1 MKACDL
7 STTAGLK
14 NKRLWEGVANVAS
27 VVRDCRTEIR
37 FAVYR
42 AGLVRRR
49 HSIISEVAALFSR
62 SC

>member
-14 NKRLWEGVANVAS
+14 NKMLWEGVTNEAS

-37 FAVYR
+37 LAIYR
-42 AGLVRRR
+42 AGLV
-49 HSIISEVAALFSR
+49 
-62 SC
+62 